1 MKMIGRCIVVVAAAA
16 MSGGAA
22 FSGAPSRPGRRP
34 SIKGASS
41 PEFCSTASCREIIDL
56 LTKATV
62 GAAAASFVGIG
73 SAGALDMDSFEKNL
87 IEKDTAQCDSRLDP
101 KCVPKLTP
109 DEALCKYGVSGAE
122 ARTAACRRVRD
133 AGGELPTSRPG
144 ERKTQG
150 WLNGDI
156 ALTAN

>member
-1 MKMIGRCIVVVAAAA
+1 MTGAMKRIGCGILAAGAL
-16 MSGGAA
+16 SGSAA
-22 FSGAPSRPGRRP
+22 FSVRQTPSGRSP
-34 SIKGASS
+34 ATASS
-41 PEFCSTASCREIIDL
+41 SQCTSRREVIDIFA
-56 LTKATV
+56 KAAV
-62 GAAAASFVGIG
+62 GAAAASLSGPA
-73 SAGALDMDSFEKNL
+73 SALDFDSFEKSL
-87 IEKDTAQCDSRLDP
+87 IEKDTTECNSKLDP

-133 AGGELPTSRPG
+133 AGGDLPTSKPG

-156 ALTAN
+156 ALTYK